1 MSTRWLSL
9 EVFSHVLQLYNSSVS
24 YFKSTDEHQT
34 RFSCPRKLF
43 SDPMMEIYLLFLQ
56 SVFPLFT
63 HFNLLLQHEDSMIFL
78 LCSQMTAFVKNLLSR
93 FVKPQ
98 VIVDCGDSLAKV
110 EFSELSNQLEDKKL
124 YIGMMTKSKLN

>member
-1 MSTRWLSL
+1 
-9 EVFSHVLQLYNSSVS
+9 
-24 YFKSTDEHQT
+24 
-34 RFSCPRKLF
+34 
-43 SDPMMEIYLLFLQ
+43 
-56 SVFPLFT
+56 
-63 HFNLLLQHEDSMIFL
+63 MIFL